1 MSEKREYR
9 WETPAEIY
17 VPTFMNNRELN
28 PAYVES
34 LEDSMRKD
42 GFLPTFPITVFR
54 RLDLPYF
61 DDFTSNLSVVACGV
75 HRTTAAQNIG
85 LEKVYVDLRTGTM
98 DDFIEAMH
106 TDNFKFDPT
115 VDASVGQAFTKK
127 EKREACKQLLLLPKY
142 LKLTNVALA
151 DMWHTSEGNIRRW
164 REEIASSIDEDPNS
178 VDFCTQERVAEIK
191 EILKSPMR
199 ENVAGDVV
207 HIRSREHG
215 RDDKWDYYRSIQRKV
230 EQVDGLDWYK
240 CIVPYCQHM
249 YEIEGTQPDLSYSLS
264 MQQLTE
270 LDVLISEKD
279 KDFLERC
286 RKYGEAARQLET
298 ARETCH
304 KVYNECKQEFDNLML
319 LPESSYDDAY
329 KKCFQSFGR
338 AISRNCGR
346 NLLAAAPN
354 RDTVAKYEQ
363 ETELLKQLLKDIHTP
378 AEYVQKF
385 HDRYWKRR
393 KKAREELEQEI
404 IEAQHQMLDRVQ
416 EKYPG
421 IDLYKFALQVDSRS
435 YWVELGQTPSVP
447 MQRSDI
453 DEEQQDK
460 ALRYVLDHYQDILKD
475 IDEDAEWIVKLVQQP
490 VAAELPDSSEKSETS
505 VCEGFQ
511 TEGNGFVHR
520 RRNEQNPDF
529 SAQEQPVPDKEGL
542 SKEFKR
548 IFTLHNRF
556 ARDIVNC
563 RALSETYH
571 LHEEDVRDMLGNFQ
585 LELGALEHAVRKVIK
600 SAPPDISAE
609 DISRRVE
616 VDDIEVVQAMI
627 AKIQLDAANRPSP
640 PEEPEQKATLSD
652 MLGEYGEISLRIGWL
667 SSNPGSDNALESM
680 GVMRYARFEQDTNSG
695 PSFGQRSISEIP
707 EELLVQLLEIARKGG
722 SS

>member
-9 WETPAEIY
+9 WEDPAEIY

-54 RLDLPYF
+54 RKPDLPYF
-61 DDFTSNLSVVACGV
+61 DDFTSNLFVVACGV
-75 HRTTAAQNIG
+75 HRTTAAQNIS
-85 LEKVYVDLRTGTM
+85 LAKVYVDLRTGTI

-106 TDNFKFDPT
+106 TDNFQFDPALDT
-115 VDASVGQAFTKK
+115 SLGQLFTKK

-151 DMWHTSEGNIRRW
+151 EIWHTTEGNIRRW

-178 VDFCTQERVAEIK
+178 VDFCTQERLAEIK
-191 EILKSPMR
+191 EILKSPVR

-240 CIVPYCQHM
+240 CIVPYCQQV
-249 YEIEGTQPDLSYSLS
+249 YEVQGTQPDLSYSLS

-475 IDEDAEWIVKLVQQP
+475 IDEDAEWILKLVQQP
-490 VAAELPDSSEKSETS
+490 MPEATP
-505 VCEGFQ
+505 
-511 TEGNGFVHR
+511 
-520 RRNEQNPDF
+520 
-529 SAQEQPVPDKEGL
+529 
-542 SKEFKR
+542 
-548 IFTLHNRF
+548 
-556 ARDIVNC
+556 
-563 RALSETYH
+563 
-571 LHEEDVRDMLGNFQ
+571 
-585 LELGALEHAVRKVIK
+585 
-600 SAPPDISAE
+600 APQD
-609 DISRRVE
+609 
-616 VDDIEVVQAMI
+616 
-627 AKIQLDAANRPSP
+627 LDAVA
-640 PEEPEQKATLSD
+640 EKFC
-652 MLGEYGEISLRIGWL
+652 
-667 SSNPGSDNALESM
+667 NALEASNITNQDDLDELLKKAAVHYSFDYTHFLYIANLFDIEDCKQAAAYCDGLTVPQIESWKNTLMSM
-680 GVMRYARFEQDTNSG
+680 KRDIETGGNWAKGFVAD
-695 PSFGQRSISEIP
+695 ISEINYVTVAWGDGNMEMFRDKGEKRGLSEIP
-707 EELLVQLLEIARKGG
+707 DALLVQLLEIARKGE

>member
-61 DDFTSNLSVVACGV
+61 DDFTSNLLVVACGV

-151 DMWHTSEGNIRRW
+151 EIWHTTEGNIRRW

-178 VDFCTQERVAEIK
+178 VDFCTQERLAEIK
-191 EILKSPMR
+191 EILKSPVR

>member
-98 DDFIEAMH
+98 DDFIETMH

-178 VDFCTQERVAEIK
+178 VDFCTQERLAEIK
-191 EILKSPMR
+191 EILKSPVR

-230 EQVDGLDWYK
+230 EQMDGLDWYK
-240 CIVPYCQHM
+240 CIVPYCQQV
-249 YEIEGTQPDLSYSLS
+249 YEVQGTQPDLSYSLS

-286 RKYGEAARQLET
+286 RKYGEAARQLEA
-298 ARETCH
+298 ARAECH
-304 KVYNECKQEFDNLML
+304 KVYNECKQEFDNLMRL
-319 LPESSYDDAY
+319 QESSYDDVY
-329 KKCFQSFGR
+329 KKCFTSFGR
-338 AISRNCGR
+338 AISRNFGR
-346 NLLAAAPN
+346 NLLASAFST
-354 RDTVAKYEQ
+354 DTVAK
-363 ETELLKQLLKDIHTP
+363 
-378 AEYVQKF
+378 F
-385 HDRYWKRR
+385 
-393 KKAREELEQEI
+393 ELETQ
-404 IEAQHQMLDRVQ
+404 
-416 EKYPG
+416 
-421 IDLYKFALQVDSRS
+421 
-435 YWVELGQTPSVP
+435 
-447 MQRSDI
+447 
-453 DEEQQDK
+453 
-460 ALRYVLDHYQDILKD
+460 
-475 IDEDAEWIVKLVQQP
+475 
-490 VAAELPDSSEKSETS
+490 AAE
-505 VCEGFQ
+505 
-511 TEGNGFVHR
+511 
-520 RRNEQNPDF
+520 NP
-529 SAQEQPVPDKEGL
+529 AQ
-542 SKEFKR
+542 
-548 IFTLHNRF
+548 
-556 ARDIVNC
+556 
-563 RALSETYH
+563 
-571 LHEEDVRDMLGNFQ
+571 
-585 LELGALEHAVRKVIK
+585 
-600 SAPPDISAE
+600 
-609 DISRRVE
+609 
-616 VDDIEVVQAMI
+616 
-627 AKIQLDAANRPSP
+627 
-640 PEEPEQKATLSD
+640 
-652 MLGEYGEISLRIGWL
+652 
-667 SSNPGSDNALESM
+667 
-680 GVMRYARFEQDTNSG
+680 
-695 PSFGQRSISEIP
+695 
-707 EELLVQLLEIARKGG
+707 
-722 SS
+722 

>member
-106 TDNFKFDPT
+106 TDNFKFDPALDT
-115 VDASVGQAFTKK
+115 SLGQLFTKK

-178 VDFCTQERVAEIK
+178 VDFCTQERLAEIK
-191 EILKSPMR
+191 EILKSPVR

-505 VCEGFQ
+505 VCESQ

>member
-178 VDFCTQERVAEIK
+178 VDFCTQERLAEIK
-191 EILKSPMR
+191 EILKSPVR

-707 EELLVQLLEIARKGG
+707 EELLVQLLEIARRGG

>member
-9 WETPAEIY
+9 WENPAEIY

-178 VDFCTQERVAEIK
+178 VDFCTQERLAEIK
-191 EILKSPMR
+191 EILKSPVR

-240 CIVPYCQHM
+240 CIVPYCQQV
-249 YEIEGTQPDLSYSLS
+249 YEVQGTQPDLSYSLS

>member
-115 VDASVGQAFTKK
+115 VDASVGQVFTKK

-151 DMWHTSEGNIRRW
+151 EIWHTTEGNIRRW

-178 VDFCTQERVAEIK
+178 VDFCTQERLAEIK
-191 EILKSPMR
+191 EILKSPVR

-505 VCEGFQ
+505 VCESQ

>member
-9 WETPAEIY
+9 WENPAEIY

>member
-115 VDASVGQAFTKK
+115 VDASVGQVFTKK

-151 DMWHTSEGNIRRW
+151 EIWHTTEGNIRRW

-178 VDFCTQERVAEIK
+178 VDFCTQERLAEIK
-191 EILKSPMR
+191 EILKSPVR

-707 EELLVQLLEIARKGG
+707 EELLVQLLEIARRGG

>member
-178 VDFCTQERVAEIK
+178 VDFCTQERLAEIK
-191 EILKSPMR
+191 EILKSPVR

>member
-1 MSEKREYR
+1 
-9 WETPAEIY
+9 
-17 VPTFMNNRELN
+17 
-28 PAYVES
+28 
-34 LEDSMRKD
+34 
-42 GFLPTFPITVFR
+42 
-54 RLDLPYF
+54 
-61 DDFTSNLSVVACGV
+61 
-75 HRTTAAQNIG
+75 
-85 LEKVYVDLRTGTM
+85 
-98 DDFIEAMH
+98 
-106 TDNFKFDPT
+106 
-115 VDASVGQAFTKK
+115 
-127 EKREACKQLLLLPKY
+127 
-142 LKLTNVALA
+142 
-151 DMWHTSEGNIRRW
+151 MWHTSEGNIRRW

-191 EILKSPMR
+191 EILKSPVR

>member
-17 VPTFMNNRELN
+17 VPTFMNNRKLN

-363 ETELLKQLLKDIHTP
+363 ETELLKQLIKDIHTP

-505 VCEGFQ
+505 VCESQ

>member
-178 VDFCTQERVAEIK
+178 VDFCTQERLAEIK
-191 EILKSPMR
+191 EILKSPVR

-230 EQVDGLDWYK
+230 EQMDGLDWYK
-240 CIVPYCQHM
+240 CIVPYCQQV
-249 YEIEGTQPDLSYSLS
+249 YEVQGTQPDLSYSLS

-640 PEEPEQKATLSD
+640 PEEPEQKATLASL
-652 MLGEYGEISLRIGWL
+652 LGEHGEVSLRIGWL
-667 SSNPGSDNALESM
+667 SSNPTDGLE
-680 GVMRYARFEQDTNSG
+680 GVMQYVRFEHDTNHG
-695 PSFGQRSISEIP
+695 PNFGQRSISEIP